1 MNPLQS
7 SRIPPRRHGFVLV
20 AVLIFVVLLGMVIA
34 SLLFQSAAD
43 ESAAAASAGN
53 EQAWATALSG
63 VAEVLRAAP
72 NAGGPDTDWQ
82 DNPARF
88 KHQLVYDDGAD
99 RWFFTVFSPAPADS
113 LADLRFGLADEASKI
128 NLRHTT
134 IDQLSRLPRLTP
146 ELARI
151 LFFSLPSP
159 SDSPTP
165 ATSQPD
171 PSISPDP
178 ASSDPFALT
187 DPFPDPASDSPS
199 ESRIIPLDSIEDL
212 LEVPGI
218 TASLLFGEDLNRN
231 GRLDPGEDLN
241 QDDQLDRGLAQ
252 YLTLES
258 STPNVA
264 RNGTRRTNLNDPSNP
279 LPSVDLPPGFT
290 NFVAALRASNQSLGH
305 PADALEAV
313 LSVKDAAGS
322 TTLIPSEITLENLP
336 LVLDHFTTS
345 TRTNLPGL
353 INLNTA
359 STLVL
364 AAVPDIDLPL
374 AESIVS
380 TRTAL
385 SPERRETI
393 AWLVQEGVVNTNQF
407 KAIAPHLTAR
417 SHQFT
422 CRVAGYGLP
431 SGRFKVL
438 ELDVS
443 ITSGS
448 PEITRLRDVS
458 RLGFPLPPDVIE
470 ENSSVSPPQAL
481 IPTPASTLPSGA
493 LPGRPVVA
501 PRRHG

>member
-1 MNPLQS
+1 MNPLRP
-7 SRIPPRRHGFVLV
+7 SRIPTPRHGFVLV

-88 KHQLVYDDGAD
+88 KHQLVYEDGAD
-99 RWFFTVFSPAPADS
+99 QWYFTVFSPAPADS
-113 LADLRFGLADEASKI
+113 LADLRYGLADEASKI

-134 IDQLSRLPRLTP
+134 VDQLSKLPRLTP
-146 ELARI
+146 ELARA
-151 LFFSLPSP
+151 LFASLPSH
-159 SDSPTP
+159 SDSPLPTPTP
-165 ATSQPD
+165 AS
-171 PSISPDP
+171 SAPDP
-178 ASSDPFALT
+178 AAST
-187 DPFPDPASDSPS
+187 DPLPPADPLEDLTPDPLS
-199 ESRIIPLDSIEDL
+199 EIRTIPLDSLEDL
-212 LEVPGI
+212 LQVPGI

-231 GRLDPGEDLN
+231 GRLDPGEDSN

-252 YLTLES
+252 YLTLDS
-258 STPNVA
+258 NTPNTS
-264 RNGTRRTNLNDPSNP
+264 RTGTRRANLNDPTDP
-279 LPSVDLPPGFT
+279 LPSVDLPSGFT
-290 NFVAALRASNQSLGH
+290 NYVAALRASNQSLGH
-305 PADALEAV
+305 PAETLEAV
-313 LSVKDAAGS
+313 LSVKDALGT
-322 TTLIPSEITLENLP
+322 TTLVPSEITLENLP

-364 AAVPDIDLPL
+364 ASVPDIDLPL

-422 CRVAGYGLP
+422 CRIAGYGLP

-493 LPGRPVVA
+493 HPGRPVVS

>member
-1 MNPLQS
+1 VNPLRP
-7 SRIPPRRHGFVLV
+7 SRIPATRQGFVLV
-20 AVLIFVVLLGMVIA
+20 AVLIFVVLLGMVVA

-63 VAEVLRAAP
+63 VAEILRAAP
-72 NAGGPDTDWQ
+72 AAGGPDTDWQ
-82 DNPARF
+82 DNPSRF
-88 KHQLVYDDGAD
+88 KHQLVHDDGAD
-99 RWFFTVFSPAPADS
+99 RWFFTVFNPAPADS
-113 LADLRFGLADEASKI
+113 LADLRYGLADEAAKI

-134 IDQLSRLPRLTP
+134 VDQLSKLPRLTP
-146 ELARI
+146 DLART
-151 LFFSLPSP
+151 LFSSLPSH
-159 SDSPTP
+159 SDSPSPTNS
-165 ATSQPD
+165 TPD
-171 PSISPDP
+171 PE
-178 ASSDPFALT
+178 SST
-187 DPFPDPASDSPS
+187 DPFPLPDPS
-199 ESRIIPLDSIEDL
+199 ESPSPDPFSQLRTIPLDSLDDL
-212 LEVPGI
+212 LQIPGI

-252 YLTLES
+252 YLTLVS
-258 STPNVA
+258 NTPNTS
-264 RNGTRRTNLNDPSNP
+264 RSGTRRANLNDPTDP
-279 LPSVDLPPGFT
+279 LPPVDLPSGFT
-290 NFVAALRASNQSLGH
+290 NYIAALRASRQSLGH
-305 PADALEAV
+305 PAETLDAV
-313 LSVKDAAGS
+313 LDFKDSLGT
-322 TTLIPSEITLENLP
+322 TTLVPSEITLENLP

-359 STLVL
+359 STIVL
-364 AAVPDIDLPL
+364 ASVPDIDLPL

-422 CRVAGYGLP
+422 CRIAGYGLP

-443 ITSGS
+443 IASGS
-448 PEITRLRDVS
+448 PQVTRLRDVS

-470 ENSSVSPPQAL
+470 ENSAVSPPQAL
-481 IPTPASTLPSGA
+481 IPTPASTLPSRSH
-493 LPGRPVVA
+493 PGRPVHL